1 MKAIIGADIVLQECP
16 DDFAKL
22 VKSKLTFDNPEWEKK
37 AARGYWTGNTP
48 KELVLWQRRGNDLV
62 VPFGMLR
69 WIFSTCPKLSY
80 EKRVQDHRGQYD
92 YGSTIQLF
100 EYQGKAV
107 EQALYNRQGVIVAP
121 CGSGKTQI
129 GLEIAARL
137 GGRTLWLTHTQ
148 DLLKQSM
155 DRAKSVYNLPVEVYG
170 TITAG
175 KINAGSVITFATV
188 QTMSKIDLTA
198 WRDFWDV
205 VIVDEA
211 HHVAGTPTKLMM
223 FWGVVSSLAARYK
236 FGLTATP
243 KRTDGLTPCMYALL
257 GDKICEIDK
266 SEVAERTVPVHV
278 WIYQTDYEPDIESIL
293 NPDGTLDYVKMITD
307 LSENKERNQR
317 IADDAL
323 SFTGKRL
330 ILVERVSHIHLLSDA
345 IKARG
350 GRSMALYGNVKKKER
365 EKILSEFETG
375 STDILIATY
384 ALAKEGLDIPSLSTI
399 IFASP
404 QKNEITVTQSAGRVE
419 RKADGKTDGNIID
432 YEDNFGILRGWQK
445 RRISIYKKLGFRLH

>member
-1 MKAIIGADIVLQECP
+1 MKAIIGADIILQDCSE
-16 DDFAKL
+16 DFAKL
-22 VKSKLTFDNPEWEKK
+22 IKSRLTFDNPEWVKK

-62 VPFGMLR
+62 IPFGMLR
-69 WIFSTCPKLSY
+69 WLFSACPKLSY
-80 EKRVQDHRGQYD
+80 ERRISGLRHFE
-92 YGSTIQLF
+92 YGATIQLF
-100 EYQGKAV
+100 EYQEKAV

-148 DLLKQSM
+148 ELLRQSM
-155 DRAKSVYNLPVEVYG
+155 DRAKSVYNLPAEAYG

-198 WRDFWDV
+198 WRDYWDV
-205 VIVDEA
+205 IIVDEA
-211 HHVAGTPTKLMM
+211 HHAAGTPTKLMM
-223 FWGVVSSLAARYK
+223 FWRVVSSLAARYK

-257 GDKICEIDK
+257 GEKICEIDK

-278 WIYQTDYEPDIESIL
+278 WLYQTDYEPDVESIL
-293 NPDGTLDYVKMITD
+293 NSDGTLDYVKLITD
-307 LSENKERNQR
+307 LSENQARNER

-323 SFTGKRL
+323 RLTGKRL
-330 ILVERVSHIHLLSDA
+330 ILAERVGHINLLADA
-345 IKARG
+345 IKRRG

-375 STDILIATY
+375 SIDILIATY

-404 QKNEITVTQSAGRVE
+404 QKNEIMVTQSAGRVE
-419 RKADGKTDGNIID
+419 RKADGKLDGNIID
-432 YEDNFGILRGWQK
+432 YEDKLGILRGWQK
-445 RRISIYKKLGFRLH
+445 KRISIYKKLGFRLH